1 MSPTS
6 RPYLVIPKREKTR
19 LREALSLVAFRNA
32 SGVKLRGGLSFFYK
46 SNLASPSMDIDGG
59 DWFNWFI
66 AFNYDAAFSIAWR
79 IVGFGWDWSTGL
91 G

>member
-1 MSPTS
+1 M
-6 RPYLVIPKREKTR
+6 
-19 LREALSLVAFRNA
+19 
-32 SGVKLRGGLSFFYK
+32 SFFYK